1 MNVSRRTVLGAMGIA
16 ASLII
21 YRRPTPAQSGTDL
34 LAVAETLSGFE
45 VNGQIDFLYNFM
57 HADSMRE
64 VPRYAVD
71 RWYRDVFLPTGPSP
85 AISTSVRYVDWTW
98 AVNGLTYSNTA
109 EVSYVQSFADGSV
122 VEDVVRLVH
131 DGDGWKWF
139 FGRSRVFIDEQ
150 IELGRRV
157 VFPSQPT
164 VAPEW
169 AEQLSA
175 TGADAMGSLP
185 RRFQR
190 GEQSTRFPQ
199 TLDFGDRF
207 ASSDEQIA
215 VRYVDQGYSVSR
227 VSWISLGEDAGFAVD
242 FISQQIDYLARF
254 PAFAVTDWDLLFRTP
269 LPFAHVRAMVNDA
282 VGAESYFFLGA
293 EDRSVWMLNA
303 GTRDDIT
310 DLAML
315 LVDP

>member
-1 MNVSRRTVLGAMGIA
+1 MKVSRRTVLGAVGIA

-21 YRRPTPAQSGTDL
+21 YRRPTAVQAGTDP
-34 LAVAETLSGFE
+34 LAVAETLSSFE
-45 VNGQIDFLYNFM
+45 VNGQIDFLYSFM

-71 RWYRDVFLPTGPSP
+71 RWYRDVFLLTGPRP

-98 AVNGLTYSNTA
+98 AVNGFAYPNTA

-139 FGRSRVFIDEQ
+139 FGRSRAFIDEQ
-150 IELGRRV
+150 IELGQRV

-164 VAPEW
+164 AAPEW

-175 TGADAMGSLP
+175 TGADALGSLP
-185 RRFQR
+185 RRFR
-190 GEQSTRFPQ
+190 LGEQSTRFPQ
-199 TLDFGDRF
+199 TLDLGDRF
-207 ASSDEQIA
+207 ASAEEQVA
-215 VRYVDQGYSVSR
+215 VRYVDQAYSVAQ
-227 VSWISLGEDAGFAVD
+227 VSWMSLNEDAGFAVD

-254 PAFAVTDWDLLFRTP
+254 PAFAVTDWDLLFRSP
-269 LPFAHVRAMVNDA
+269 LPFAHVRVLLNDA
-282 VGAESYFFLGA
+282 VGVESYFFLGA

-303 GTRDDIT
+303 GTREDIT